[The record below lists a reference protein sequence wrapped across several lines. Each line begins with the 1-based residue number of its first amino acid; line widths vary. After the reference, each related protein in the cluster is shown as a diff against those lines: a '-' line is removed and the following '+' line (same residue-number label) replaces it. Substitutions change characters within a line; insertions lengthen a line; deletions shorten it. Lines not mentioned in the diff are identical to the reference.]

1 MRNSLPRYLLS
12 YEMHEC
18 ISWSA
23 FRGSQ
28 KPVVQI
34 KENCLHFHTGNDFGL
49 AVLFTHHVK
58 SNQVMLRIDRRSFEI
73 KDYHFDTNAVALY
86 KLNESTVLVL
96 TDHNAGGSEESTML
110 TVVGKKP
117 TRVKQPTNL
126 LSQLKLPAKM
136 LTHAWIDLSRPSKS
150 RYLVLAN
157 YLSISIVTVYNSW
170 MVGLIHT
177 YNLSESFYK
186 QHNYPLETMR
196 DKMEIEYT
204 HKSGHFLVI
213 GTEEYCRSKYKH
225 MCYGKL
231 RFHNT
236 FR

>member
-1 MRNSLPRYLLS
+1 
-12 YEMHEC
+12 
-18 ISWSA
+18 
-23 FRGSQ
+23 
-28 KPVVQI
+28 
-34 KENCLHFHTGNDFGL
+34 
-49 AVLFTHHVK
+49 
-58 SNQVMLRIDRRSFEI
+58 MLRIDRRSFDI
-73 KDYHFDTNAVALY
+73 KDDHFDTNAVALY

-96 TDHNAGGSEESTML
+96 TNHHSYGSETSTML

-117 TRVKQPTNL
+117 KGVKQPTNL
-126 LSQLKLPAKM
+126 LSQLKLPARM
-136 LTHAWIDLSRPSKS
+136 DTQAWIDLSRPSKS

-177 YNLSESFYK
+177 YNLGESFYK
-186 QHNYPLETMR
+186 EHNYPLEIMGNN
-196 DKMEIEYT
+196 MEFEYT

-213 GTEEYCRSKYKH
+213 GAEDYPRSKHKH